1 MDKIF
6 YDLNDKQAEAV
17 KIIDG
22 PVLVISGPGS
32 GKTKCLTHRVAH
44 LISTG
49 VKPENILCLTFTN
62 KAAGEMR
69 ERVSRLLEVK
79 PQFSR
84 GLIFATPLIGTFHSI
99 GLKILRREIH
109 HLNYRSNFTIFD
121 ADDQKSLVKR
131 IIAELELDSK
141 KTNPSAVLSRIS
153 RLKTEF
159 IEPKD
164 APSEEFFEKV
174 VGNIY
179 KRYQEELK
187 NLNAVDFDDLIVLCV
202 KIFQQNSETLK
213 KYQNLWKYM
222 LVDEYQDTS
231 RDQYEFI
238 SLLAKANR
246 NLFCIGDD
254 AQCLPPKTEVKT
266 EKGFKN
272 IEDIGVGET
281 ILSPAGLGNTCYA
294 MVTGTKKRYYK
305 GPLLEIQTKL
315 GYKLRST
322 PNHVTFGKLLP
333 SKNFFITYLMF
344 SEKIGYRIG
353 ITVGERHPNSSK
365 PALGLN
371 VRANQEKSDKMWILK
386 ISPSRADAQ
395 YWEAY
400 YAYKYGIPT
409 TIFFADRGK
418 GVSNK
423 MILTQKHI
431 DNLYKAIPSAERA
444 ANLMLDEYIYHE
456 YPHHR
461 PQATVRYQT
470 RRIAVNLNYFGAAP
484 GPHIKNSLFRG
495 ARVSINNRNEDIKK
509 LLIKEGFNTRKGKA
523 STWRVETSRRDNGD
537 AELLA
542 QKLSSLCNVEI
553 SKNALITDLR
563 FSFLPTSQIHPHMTI
578 PVFNGNKIINDE
590 VVGVKKTNYSGFVY
604 DLNIKRTHTFIA
616 DNFPVHNSIYQF
628 RRADIRN
635 ILNFQK
641 DYPDAKV
648 VMLEQNYR
656 STKSIIT
663 AASHLIANNKNQ
675 VSKELWTDNN
685 EGEKILAKELLNERQ
700 EAGFI
705 VSTVRDMVKKG
716 RKPNDF
722 VVLYR
727 THAQSRAVEE
737 ALISAGFPYHIVG
750 GIKFYER
757 KEIKDILAYLKFL
770 TNPADIISFE
780 RIYNVPP
787 RGIGAAL
794 LEKITKRPSTRAENG
809 TGHSKS
815 QNTNK
820 NSNVDL
826 RKNQKEMTS
835 SKELSKR
842 QHEAIKSFH
851 ILLEEIAK
859 EADKSKLTNLIKHV
873 IKSTDYEKYL
883 KETWAPENAEERLE
897 NLKELLTVAR
907 KYDPPAGGRESCY
920 EGMVRFLEEIAL
932 LQDMDRVKNTDNKIT
947 LMTTHA
953 SKGLEFPVVF
963 IIGLEEGL
971 FPHSRTLFY
980 PDELEEE
987 RRLCYVAITRAKE
1000 KLILTFT
1007 KYRNIFGST
1016 QTNLPS
1022 RFLGEIP
1029 AHLALFETGG
1039 VDFND
1044 EDKIYY

>member
-1 MDKIF
+1 MNKIF
-6 YDLNDKQAEAV
+6 HDLNDKQLEAV

-49 VKPENILCLTFTN
+49 IKPENILCLTFTN

-79 PQFSR
+79 PQYNR
-84 GLIFATPLIGTFHSI
+84 GLTSVNPLIGTFHSI

-109 HLNYRSNFTIFD
+109 HLNYGSNFTIFD
-121 ADDQKSLVKR
+121 SDDQVSLVKR
-131 IIAELELDSK
+131 IISELELDSK
-141 KTNPSAVLSRIS
+141 KTNPKAVLSRIS

-159 IEPKD
+159 VEPKD
-164 APSEEFFEKV
+164 APSEEFFEKI

-187 NLNAVDFDDLIVLCV
+187 RLNAVDFDDLIVLCV
-202 KIFQQNSETLK
+202 NIFRQNPETLK
-213 KYQNLWKYM
+213 KYQDIWKYM

-238 SLLAKANR
+238 SLLAKANK

-254 AQCLPPKTEVKT
+254 AQ
-266 EKGFKN
+266 
-272 IEDIGVGET
+272 
-281 ILSPAGLGNTCYA
+281 
-294 MVTGTKKRYYK
+294 
-305 GPLLEIQTKL
+305 
-315 GYKLRST
+315 
-322 PNHVTFGKLLP
+322 
-333 SKNFFITYLMF
+333 
-344 SEKIGYRIG
+344 
-353 ITVGERHPNSSK
+353 
-365 PALGLN
+365 
-371 VRANQEKSDKMWILK
+371 
-386 ISPSRADAQ
+386 
-395 YWEAY
+395 
-400 YAYKYGIPT
+400 
-409 TIFFADRGK
+409 
-418 GVSNK
+418 
-423 MILTQKHI
+423 
-431 DNLYKAIPSAERA
+431 
-444 ANLMLDEYIYHE
+444 
-456 YPHHR
+456 
-461 PQATVRYQT
+461 
-470 RRIAVNLNYFGAAP
+470 
-484 GPHIKNSLFRG
+484 
-495 ARVSINNRNEDIKK
+495 
-509 LLIKEGFNTRKGKA
+509 
-523 STWRVETSRRDNGD
+523 
-537 AELLA
+537 
-542 QKLSSLCNVEI
+542 
-553 SKNALITDLR
+553 
-563 FSFLPTSQIHPHMTI
+563 
-578 PVFNGNKIINDE
+578 
-590 VVGVKKTNYSGFVY
+590 
-604 DLNIKRTHTFIA
+604 
-616 DNFPVHNSIYQF
+616 SIYQF

-675 VSKELWTDNN
+675 VPKELWTDND

-700 EAGFI
+700 EASFV
-705 VSTVRDMVKKG
+705 VSTIRDLVKKG

-794 LEKITKRPSTRAENG
+794 LDKITRSNDYSVGQTNHPG
-809 TGHSKS
+809 TS
-815 QNTNK
+815 
-820 NSNVDL
+820 VDL
-826 RKNQKEMTS
+826 RKNLKEAAS
-835 SKELSKR
+835 SEELSKR
-842 QHEAIKSFH
+842 QREAVKSFH
-851 ILLEEIAK
+851 LLLEEIVK
-859 EADKSKLTNLIKHV
+859 ETHKSKLTNLIKYV
-873 IKSTDYEKYL
+873 IKSTGYEKYL

-907 KYDPPAGGRESCY
+907 KYDSAESCS
-920 EGMVRFLEEIAL
+920 EGMARFLEEIAL
-932 LQDMDRVKNTDNKIT
+932 LQDMDRVKNTENKIT

-1029 AHLALFETGG
+1029 AHLASFETGG
-1039 VDFND
+1039 VDFDD
-1044 EDKIYY
+1044 ENKIYY